1 MKKNDRKIIKRQ
13 IQFDMIDVESE
24 GGTIH
29 DIYCPMEQED
39 FEYDQVNPETLIP
52 HQISYEKVVQEVD
65 GQKNN

>member
-1 MKKNDRKIIKRQ
+1 
-13 IQFDMIDVESE
+13 MIDVESE